1 MKRTVPMLL
10 VSVGLA
16 FASSS
21 AFALGDC
28 KTGTGPFCQPKGGGG
43 GTGQTPV
50 SAPEI
55 DAGSGAR
62 AIALLVASLML
73 VGEGLRRRRS

>member
-28 KTGTGPFCQPKGGGG
+28 KTGTGLFCTPNGG

-62 AIALLVASLML
+62 AIAILVASLLL
-73 VGEGLRRRRS
+73 VGEGLRRRRG